1 MSGIG
6 VRGVRLQS
14 CFFSSASPLWAKL
27 VGSSFL
33 WLSTARNYQR
43 YCLSYVWLH
52 TFNTAALRIQQENHF
67 QHPPPTKK
75 KKKCWA
81 PFLRTVKLKGEK
93 SPAGRLCSVYAHN
106 RQSER
111 SVREIIE
118 LAIYLYT
125 YVCVYVRG
133 LLSPFFFFF
142 RERHGRGDWKHV
154 ENKKRV
160 LVLGSLHDET
170 DVKAQ
175 SKNTYVCIHVY
186 KLVPYFYIEAENYN
200 SECSVH
206 DTPPPSPATR
216 AASGQRWLSAYAPA
230 VNVPCAFPCQPSFS
244 FLLSEQKWKSTVFFP
259 LFCFLFRLHHAHD
272 SSACTPSS
280 IAASLFF
287 FF

>member
-1 MSGIG
+1 M
-6 VRGVRLQS
+6 
-14 CFFSSASPLWAKL
+14 
-27 VGSSFL
+27 
-33 WLSTARNYQR
+33 
-43 YCLSYVWLH
+43 
-52 TFNTAALRIQQENHF
+52 
-67 QHPPPTKK
+67 
-75 KKKCWA
+75 
-81 PFLRTVKLKGEK
+81 
-93 SPAGRLCSVYAHN
+93 
-106 RQSER
+106 
-111 SVREIIE
+111 
-118 LAIYLYT
+118 
-125 YVCVYVRG
+125 CVYVRG

-287 FF
+287 FFLICVSDDVISLAHPGFIYSWCSISREKL